1 MARERRVIVACCGG
15 SYTGQLACRSAVR
28 LAREGYGDLVA
39 VAAVAAGCRPGIEQ
53 VLAADDVVVIDGCET
68 GCETGCAR
76 AILDRLGLEPDQ
88 YIVVAGLP
96 LRSTGYLGIDPQD
109 VNAVVSAGW
118 VRDAG
123 TCTLRRRRNHGAD

>member
-15 SYTGQLACRSAVR
+15 AYAGQLACRGAVR

-39 VAAVAAGCRPGIEQ
+39 VAAVAAGCRPEIEQ
-53 VLAADDVVVIDGCET
+53 VQAADDVVVIDGCET
-68 GCETGCAR
+68 GCAR
-76 AILDRLGLEPDQ
+76 AILERLGLEPDQ

-109 VNAVVSAGW
+109 VDAVVSAGW

-123 TCTLRRRRNHGAD
+123 TCILRRRNHGAD

>member
-1 MARERRVIVACCGG
+1 MVRERRVIVACCGG
-15 SYTGQLACRSAVR
+15 SYAGQLACRGAVR

-39 VAAVAAGCRPGIEQ
+39 VAAVAAVCRPEIEQ
-53 VLAADDVVVIDGCET
+53 VQAADDVGVID

-76 AILDRLGLEPDQ
+76 AILERLGLEPDQ

-109 VNAVVSAGW
+109 VDAVVSAGW

-123 TCTLRRRRNHGAD
+123 ICILRGEKPWC

>member
-39 VAAVAAGCRPGIEQ
+39 VAAVAAVAAGCRPGIEQ
-53 VLAADDVVVIDGCET
+53 VLAADDVVVID

-109 VNAVVSAGW
+109 VDAVVSAGW

-123 TCTLRRRRNHGAD
+123 TCIPRKRKDHGAD

>member
-15 SYTGQLACRSAVR
+15 SYAGQLACRGAVW
-28 LAREGYGDLVA
+28 LAREGYGDLVG
-39 VAAVAAGCRPGIEQ
+39 VAAVAAGHGPEIER
-53 VLAADDVVVIDGCET
+53 VRAADDIVVID

-76 AILDRLGLEPDQ
+76 AILERLGLEPDQ

>member
-1 MARERRVIVACCGG
+1 MTGMARERRVIVACCGG
-15 SYTGQLACRSAVR
+15 SYAGQLACRGAVR

-39 VAAVAAGCRPGIEQ
+39 VAAVAAGCRPEIERVQ
-53 VLAADDVVVIDGCET
+53 AADDVVVIDGCET
-68 GCETGCAR
+68 GCAR
-76 AILDRLGLEPDQ
+76 AILERLGLEPDQ

-109 VNAVVSAGW
+109 VDAVVSAGW

-123 TCTLRRRRNHGAD
+123 TCILRRRNHGAD

>member
-109 VNAVVSAGW
+109 VDAVVSAGW

-123 TCTLRRRRNHGAD
+123 TCIPRKRKDHGAD